1 MLYAFLTMRT
11 FAKTNHYMNK
21 YSYWDTVME
30 YLPYYHSRN
39 DVLLSDILARYID
52 DEEVSDSDLEMIKAN
67 YGNNKQAVKQALF
80 DLDSR
85 LIVEAIKVLY
95 EVNG

>member
-1 MLYAFLTMRT
+1 
-11 FAKTNHYMNK
+11 MNK

-30 YLPYYHSRN
+30 YLPNYHNRD

-52 DEEVSDSDLEMIKAN
+52 DEEVSDSDLEMIKKS

-80 DLDSR
+80 ALDSR
-85 LIVEAIKVLY
+85 LIVEAMKTMYDIRD
-95 EVNG
+95 